1 MKPIVESGFSVREIA
16 GKEQMLK
23 QYALLIQLNKNL
35 NYQAVDYMLDDM
47 LAHDYHMAGVFQGE
61 DCIGLSGY
69 WISTKLYCGR
79 YLEMD
84 NVVIDENYRSKGIG
98 KLLCDYLEQ
107 KAIES
112 RCGMI
117 MLDAYLEN
125 EAAHRFYEREGFTKR
140 GYHFLKTIA

>member
-1 MKPIVESGFSVREIA
+1 MRPIVDHNFSIREIT

-23 QYALLIQLNKNL
+23 QYSLLAQLNEKL
-35 NYQAVDYMLDDM
+35 NYADMENMLVDM
-47 LAHDYHMAGVFQGE
+47 LAHDYRMAGVFQE
-61 DCIGLSGY
+61 ENCIGLSGY

-84 NVVIDENYRSKGIG
+84 NVVIDKNYRSKGIG

-107 KAIES
+107 KAVAS
-112 RCGMI
+112 GCRMI

-140 GYHFLKTIA
+140 GYHFLKTIT